1 MGWGQTMTDDVVR
14 TGGCLCG
21 RVRYE
26 VRGEPYVSGLCHCAT
41 CRKLTG
47 SAYSATANWHQP
59 QFRVTGE
66 VQTYELLL
74 PMRFASLLPVRR
86 RRRGIPRN
94 AGPGPV
100 RHQADA

>member
-1 MGWGQTMTDDVVR
+1 MTDDVVR

-59 QFRVTGE
+59 QFRMTGE
-66 VQTYELLL
+66 VQTYE
-74 PMRFASLLPVRR
+74 RRQFCSLCGSRLFYLFDGGVEVFLGTLDQAPL
-86 RRRGIPRN
+86 
-94 AGPGPV
+94 
-100 RHQADA
+100 RHQANA